1 MTSPTTPSTTLE
13 LRVPPAKVW
22 PVMRDIEHWPEWTPT
37 ITRVEPLGAGPLQ
50 VGSRYKLHQPK
61 LAPAVWEV
69 TRLEEGRGFSWVTKH
84 PGVRVTGEHWIEE
97 TPEGCRVTL
106 SLRFEGFLAPL
117 IARIYRSLNE
127 RYLALEAEGLRARCE
142 G

>member
-1 MTSPTTPSTTLE
+1 MADPTSPSTTLA
-13 LRVPPAKVW
+13 LRVPPATVW
-22 PVMRDIEHWPEWTPT
+22 PVMRNIEEWPTWTPT
-37 ITRVEPLGAGPLQ
+37 VTRVEPLGAGPLR
-50 VGSRYKLHQPK
+50 VGSSYKLLQPK

-97 TPEGCRVTL
+97 TAQGCRVTL
-106 SLRFEGFLAPL
+106 SLKFEGFLAPL